1 MTKRQEFRVL
11 QTYSDFEMR
20 EYQPCVIAEV
30 KVSATYSTAS
40 SSAFSSLFKYISKGN
55 KASEKL

>member
-20 EYQPCVIAEV
+20 EYQPGVIAEV
-30 KVSATYSTAS
+30 KVSAGCHRHPTAGDLRLRLHPS
-40 SSAFSSLFKYISKGN
+40 FKLAYLAN
-55 KASEKL
+55 R

>member
-30 KVSATYSTAS
+30 KVSAAYSAAS
-40 SSAFSSLFKYISKGN
+40 SAANN
-55 KASEKL
+55 KA